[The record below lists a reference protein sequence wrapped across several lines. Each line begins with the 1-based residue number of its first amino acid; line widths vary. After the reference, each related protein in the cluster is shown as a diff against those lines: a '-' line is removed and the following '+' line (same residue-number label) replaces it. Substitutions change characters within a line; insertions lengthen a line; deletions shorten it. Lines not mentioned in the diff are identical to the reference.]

1 VLGDRVRVV
10 HPVLNNETP
19 CKFRSGVP
27 VSGTFYIG
35 EGPQAGCPRVLQF
48 ASQPIEQ
55 NGSGFFPD
63 GPWLVVIRNVPVNLG
78 GVHNAVLAI
87 VDELQDLSRLP
98 AGLVLRTRP

>member
-1 VLGDRVRVV
+1 VRARTLILNPAGAKICDLLLDFDF
-10 HPVLNNETP
+10 HPGHTAP
-19 CKFRSGVP
+19 K
-27 VSGTFYIG
+27 
-35 EGPQAGCPRVLQF
+35 AGCPRVLQF

-55 NGSGFFPD
+55 DGPGFFPD